1 MSYSHQLMMTWAI
14 KMDLQS
20 RGLYPVREERMSYA
34 SEKPSL
40 LKRIKNK
47 IRKYI

>member
-1 MSYSHQLMMTWAI
+1 MMTWAI
-14 KMDLQS
+14 KMDLFNQEDFIQ
-20 RGLYPVREERMSYA
+20 LEKRMSYA